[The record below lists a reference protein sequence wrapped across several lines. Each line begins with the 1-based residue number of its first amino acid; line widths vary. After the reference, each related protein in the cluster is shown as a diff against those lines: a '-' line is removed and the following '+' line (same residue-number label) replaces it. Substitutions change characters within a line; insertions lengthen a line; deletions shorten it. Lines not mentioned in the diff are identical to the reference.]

1 MGRKG
6 TSKDLLE
13 LEHKNPSSSSS
24 SAIDSALLISK
35 KQKKEA
41 PPPPSKPT
49 IAPVP
54 KSEFLDK
61 LKGFL
66 GVMAEANKKL
76 EQEAEEGNSEAF
88 DLEALTGDESQVIEM
103 DLMLGV
109 ADLKT
114 PEALKAAEAAI
125 AVKGLA
131 NGSSDDESDSND
143 DESDSDDEDDD
154 ELGDKDNPAYVDS
167 LAWVFFKQKKF
178 SEARDVLL
186 EAVKEEDGQH
196 VEIFDHLGDIYLALG
211 QKGDAVKTWE
221 KALTLE
227 NQSHR
232 DDARKVSIKKKL
244 ESNK

>member
-13 LEHKNPSSSSS
+13 LEHKNSSSSSSS

-35 KQKKEA
+35 KTKKKKEEKA
-41 PPPPSKPT
+41 PPPSKPT

-88 DLEALTGDESQVIEM
+88 DLEALTGDETQVIEM

-109 ADLKT
+109 ADLNT
-114 PEALKAAEAAI
+114 PEAVKAAEAAI
-125 AVKGLA
+125 AGNGLV
-131 NGSSDDESDSND
+131 NGRGESSSDDD
-143 DESDSDDEDDD
+143 DESDSDEEDEDDD
-154 ELGDKDNPAYVDS
+154 DDEKSSKGGESSGKRAKIVELS
-167 LAWVFFKQKKF
+167 
-178 SEARDVLL
+178 
-186 EAVKEEDGQH
+186 
-196 VEIFDHLGDIYLALG
+196 
-211 QKGDAVKTWE
+211 
-221 KALTLE
+221 
-227 NQSHR
+227 
-232 DDARKVSIKKKL
+232 
-244 ESNK
+244 

>member
-24 SAIDSALLISK
+24 SSAIDSALLISK
-35 KQKKEA
+35 KTKKKKEEKA
-41 PPPPSKPT
+41 PPPSKPT

-109 ADLKT
+109 ADLNT
-114 PEALKAAEAAI
+114 PEAVKAAEAAI
-125 AVKGLA
+125 AGNGLV
-131 NGSSDDESDSND
+131 NGRGESSSDD
-143 DESDSDDEDDD
+143 DESDSDEEDEDDGD
-154 ELGDKDNPAYVDS
+154 DNKSSKGGESSGKRAKIVELS
-167 LAWVFFKQKKF
+167 
-178 SEARDVLL
+178 
-186 EAVKEEDGQH
+186 
-196 VEIFDHLGDIYLALG
+196 
-211 QKGDAVKTWE
+211 
-221 KALTLE
+221 
-227 NQSHR
+227 
-232 DDARKVSIKKKL
+232 
-244 ESNK
+244 

>member
-24 SAIDSALLISK
+24 AIDSALLICKEK
-35 KQKKEA
+35 KKKKMEEKA
-41 PPPPSKPT
+41 PPSKPT

-88 DLEALTGDESQVIEM
+88 DLEALTGDETQVIEM

-109 ADLKT
+109 ADLNT
-114 PEALKAAEAAI
+114 PEAVKAAEAAI
-125 AVKGLA
+125 AGKGLV
-131 NGSSDDESDSND
+131 NGSGDSSSEVESDS
-143 DESDSDDEDDD
+143 EDDEDDD
-154 ELGDKDNPAYVDS
+154 KKSSKGEESSRKRAKIVELS
-167 LAWVFFKQKKF
+167 
-178 SEARDVLL
+178 
-186 EAVKEEDGQH
+186 
-196 VEIFDHLGDIYLALG
+196 
-211 QKGDAVKTWE
+211 
-221 KALTLE
+221 
-227 NQSHR
+227 
-232 DDARKVSIKKKL
+232 
-244 ESNK
+244 

>member
-24 SAIDSALLISK
+24 AIDSALLISK
-35 KQKKEA
+35 KQKKREKREEA
-41 PPPPSKPT
+41 PPPSKPT

-109 ADLKT
+109 
-114 PEALKAAEAAI
+114 
-125 AVKGLA
+125 
-131 NGSSDDESDSND
+131 
-143 DESDSDDEDDD
+143 
-154 ELGDKDNPAYVDS
+154 
-167 LAWVFFKQKKF
+167 
-178 SEARDVLL
+178 
-186 EAVKEEDGQH
+186 
-196 VEIFDHLGDIYLALG
+196 
-211 QKGDAVKTWE
+211 
-221 KALTLE
+221 
-227 NQSHR
+227 
-232 DDARKVSIKKKL
+232 
-244 ESNK
+244 

>member
-24 SAIDSALLISK
+24 SAIGSALLISK
-35 KQKKEA
+35 KHKKREKEA
-41 PPPPSKPT
+41 PPPSKPT

-109 ADLKT
+109 ADLNT
-114 PEALKAAEAAI
+114 PEAVRAAEAAI
-125 AVKGLA
+125 AGNGLV
-131 NGSSDDESDSND
+131 NGSSDDESDGDD

-154 ELGDKDNPAYVDS
+154 DDKKSSKGEESSGKRAKIVELS
-167 LAWVFFKQKKF
+167 
-178 SEARDVLL
+178 
-186 EAVKEEDGQH
+186 
-196 VEIFDHLGDIYLALG
+196 
-211 QKGDAVKTWE
+211 
-221 KALTLE
+221 
-227 NQSHR
+227 
-232 DDARKVSIKKKL
+232 
-244 ESNK
+244 

>member
-24 SAIDSALLISK
+24 SAIDSALLISKKQKK

-109 ADLKT
+109 ADLNT
-114 PEALKAAEAAI
+114 PEAVKAAEAAI
-125 AVKGLA
+125 AGNGLA
-131 NGSSDDESDSND
+131 NGSSDDESDSDD
-143 DESDSDDEDDD
+143 DESDSGDEDDD
-154 ELGDKDNPAYVDS
+154 DKKS
-167 LAWVFFKQKKF
+167 
-178 SEARDVLL
+178 S
-186 EAVKEEDGQH
+186 
-196 VEIFDHLGDIYLALG
+196 
-211 QKGDAVKTWE
+211 KGE
-221 KALTLE
+221 
-227 NQSHR
+227 
-232 DDARKVSIKKKL
+232 
-244 ESNK
+244 ESNGKRAKIVELS

>member
-13 LEHKNPSSSSS
+13 LERKNPISSSS
-24 SAIDSALLISK
+24 SAVDSALLITKKK
-35 KQKKEA
+35 KQKMEEA
-41 PPPPSKPT
+41 PPSKPT

-109 ADLKT
+109 ADLNT
-114 PEALKAAEAAI
+114 PEAVKAAEAAI
-125 AVKGLA
+125 AGNGLA
-131 NGSSDDESDSND
+131 NGSSDDESDGD
-143 DESDSDDEDDD
+143 DEDESDSDDEDDD
-154 ELGDKDNPAYVDS
+154 DKKSSKGEESSGKRAKIVELS
-167 LAWVFFKQKKF
+167 
-178 SEARDVLL
+178 
-186 EAVKEEDGQH
+186 
-196 VEIFDHLGDIYLALG
+196 
-211 QKGDAVKTWE
+211 
-221 KALTLE
+221 
-227 NQSHR
+227 
-232 DDARKVSIKKKL
+232 
-244 ESNK
+244 